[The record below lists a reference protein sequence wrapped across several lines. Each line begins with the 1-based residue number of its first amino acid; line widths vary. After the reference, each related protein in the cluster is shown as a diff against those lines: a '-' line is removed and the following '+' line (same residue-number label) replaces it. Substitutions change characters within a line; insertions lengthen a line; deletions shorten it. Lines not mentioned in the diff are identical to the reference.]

1 MRRARVTPLAAR
13 VIGGVLVATL
23 LAGCATRTQTG
34 AAVGAG
40 VGAAA
45 GAAIGATQGTTGAL
59 IGAGVGALLG
69 GIVGALVG
77 RYQDQRVGDR
87 AAAAR
92 ATADQPADASM
103 IRIQKGEVV
112 PATARAGEPIVVRVQ
127 YAVLAPGADTRIALN
142 EWRMLRTGD
151 RDIAAPQHR
160 QMSVEQGVFVSTYR
174 FAVPADTPPGQYRIV
189 TLIETDGVN
198 PPQRAR
204 TEAILVVK

>member
-1 MRRARVTPLAAR
+1 MRRSRLMGLAAR
-13 VIGGVLVATL
+13 VIGCVLVVAL

-77 RYQDQRVGDR
+77 RYQDQRIGDR
-87 AAAAR
+87 AAAR
-92 ATADQPADASM
+92 AVAGQPADESM
-103 IRIQKGEVV
+103 IRIQKGEVI
-112 PATARAGEPIVVRVQ
+112 PATARAGEAIVVRVQ
-127 YAVLAPGADTRIALN
+127 YAVLAPGADTRVALN

-151 RDIAAPQHR
+151 RDIAEPQHR
-160 QMSVEQGVFVSTYR
+160 QMNVEQGVFVSTYR
-174 FAVPADTPPGQYRIV
+174 FAVPADAPPGQYRIV
-189 TLIETDGVN
+189 TLIETDGVT

-204 TEAILVVK
+204 TETILIVK